1 MNVCPLRK
9 RWLWV
14 GLLVGGLLGLQA
26 GPAWAIFL
34 DADESL
40 RFSGRVYNRTAFSVE
55 RASDNTRLQTPYND
69 WNMLQ
74 NRTLIQGEL
83 SHDLTRL
90 VAGNATGVLAPL
102 QALFAPLRV
111 LEADTLDYFVTYRG
125 EYDGVW
131 DYGPAVFRERF
142 PLLTDCGT
150 PTKAKHSHPRR
161 FADCRHADPRQRLRH
176 RHRLFEAYV
185 NYAHGPLFLRIGRQ
199 NLSWGETD
207 VFRLLDQINPLDAGF
222 GGFLISLDERRV
234 PLDMARVVYGFGG
247 VGPLSELN
255 LEGFMVFDDKIA
267 APVPTGSPWST
278 PNTPGVPGRIKK
290 PSKNFVDARGGGR
303 LVGVWGEFMFSLAH
317 YATYLDTPTLRIV
330 TPTNRPLNLGAFE
343 TAVQADE
350 TARFLA
356 DNFQAHVLYPKVQIS
371 GGTLTFSVP
380 RFSSIIRSEFAY
392 FHDEPFFHNSASD
405 QILGPALTGDI
416 TPGYQQVGTD
426 PGTGQARLRYRS
438 KASRSDVVRWSLGI
452 DITRYISLLNPNQSF
467 LISSQIFGRHIL
479 DFNDTPVSDVSDSF
493 GFGHFAAPIKDPNRD
508 NNTFVN
514 IDQHQF
520 IQTLLVSTAYFSG
533 AVEPKLIFLY
543 DWQGSWLV
551 QPGITFIRDPF
562 RLTVQYNYMDGQY
575 NGIGFLRDRDNV
587 IIQLEAVI

>member
-1 MNVCPLRK
+1 M
-9 RWLWV
+9 
-14 GLLVGGLLGLQA
+14 LGLQA

-40 RFSGRVYNRTAFSVE
+40 RFSGRVYNRTALSVE

-222 GGFLISLDERRV
+222 GGFLHLAGR
-234 PLDMARVVYGFGG
+234 
-247 VGPLSELN
+247 
-255 LEGFMVFDDKIA
+255 A
-267 APVPTGSPWST
+267 AC
-278 PNTPGVPGRIKK
+278 
-290 PSKNFVDARGGGR
+290 
-303 LVGVWGEFMFSLAH
+303 
-317 YATYLDTPTLRIV
+317 
-330 TPTNRPLNLGAFE
+330 
-343 TAVQADE
+343 
-350 TARFLA
+350 
-356 DNFQAHVLYPKVQIS
+356 
-371 GGTLTFSVP
+371 
-380 RFSSIIRSEFAY
+380 
-392 FHDEPFFHNSASD
+392 
-405 QILGPALTGDI
+405 PA
-416 TPGYQQVGTD
+416 
-426 PGTGQARLRYRS
+426 
-438 KASRSDVVRWSLGI
+438 
-452 DITRYISLLNPNQSF
+452 
-467 LISSQIFGRHIL
+467 
-479 DFNDTPVSDVSDSF
+479 
-493 GFGHFAAPIKDPNRD
+493 
-508 NNTFVN
+508 
-514 IDQHQF
+514 
-520 IQTLLVSTAYFSG
+520 
-533 AVEPKLIFLY
+533 
-543 DWQGSWLV
+543 
-551 QPGITFIRDPF
+551 
-562 RLTVQYNYMDGQY
+562 
-575 NGIGFLRDRDNV
+575 
-587 IIQLEAVI
+587 

>member
-1 MNVCPLRK
+1 MHICPLRK
-9 RWLWV
+9 SWLWV
-14 GLLVGGLLGLQA
+14 GLLVGALLGLQA

-34 DADESL
+34 DTDESL

-74 NRTLIQGEL
+74 NRTFIQGEL

-102 QALFAPLRV
+102 QVLLAPLR
-111 LEADTLDYFVTYRG
+111 LLRADTLDYFVTYRG

-150 PTKAKHSHPRR
+150 PTKAKHTHPRR
-161 FADCRHADPRQRLRH
+161 FAGCSHADPRQRLRH

-185 NYAHGPLFLRIGRQ
+185 NYAYGPLFLRIGRQ

-222 GGFLISLDERRV
+222 GGFLVSLDERRV

-290 PSKNFVDARGGGR
+290 PSKNFADARGGGR

-317 YATYLDTPTLRIV
+317 YTTYLDTPTLRIV
-330 TPTNRPLNLGAFE
+330 TPTNRPIRLGAFE
-343 TAVQADE
+343 AAVQADE

-356 DNFQAHVLYPKVQIS
+356 DNFQAHALYPKVQIS
-371 GGTLTFSVP
+371 GGTLTFSV
-380 RFSSIIRSEFAY
+380 AALL
-392 FHDEPFFHNSASD
+392 FHHAE
-405 QILGPALTGDI
+405 
-416 TPGYQQVGTD
+416 
-426 PGTGQARLRYRS
+426 
-438 KASRSDVVRWSLGI
+438 
-452 DITRYISLLNPNQSF
+452 
-467 LISSQIFGRHIL
+467 
-479 DFNDTPVSDVSDSF
+479 
-493 GFGHFAAPIKDPNRD
+493 
-508 NNTFVN
+508 
-514 IDQHQF
+514 
-520 IQTLLVSTAYFSG
+520 
-533 AVEPKLIFLY
+533 
-543 DWQGSWLV
+543 
-551 QPGITFIRDPF
+551 
-562 RLTVQYNYMDGQY
+562 
-575 NGIGFLRDRDNV
+575 
-587 IIQLEAVI
+587 